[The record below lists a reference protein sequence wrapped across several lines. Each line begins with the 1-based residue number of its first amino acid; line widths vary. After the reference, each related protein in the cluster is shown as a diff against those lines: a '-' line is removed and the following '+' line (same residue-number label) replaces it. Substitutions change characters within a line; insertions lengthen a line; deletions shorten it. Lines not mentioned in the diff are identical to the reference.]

1 MNDEKRNE
9 KRRVC
14 VIGIDGATFDLVKP
28 WANEG
33 KLPNFKRVFEE
44 GSFGDLRSVP
54 SCRSAAAWTSMI
66 TGTNPGK
73 HGIYEFYEYIPQLG
87 EIKFINSS
95 IRDGDS
101 IWKRASEAGKVVGV
115 VNVPMTYPAEKVNGI
130 LVGGID
136 TPGTE
141 SKGFTY
147 PRDFAKKLEER
158 YGHYIIEPGLTGFIV
173 GGKVEQAAATLEE
186 ETFQKADLGKHLMS
200 TLDWDFFMVVFRSV
214 DAAQHCFWK
223 YMDPSHPRFN
233 QKEHEKFGDVI
244 LKTYQQ
250 IDCFLGEVLE
260 SIGPNGYVMLMSD
273 HGFGRKHPASNQ
285 VNMWLRKN
293 GFLKFK
299 SDSETGQSKSTL
311 QGAVTRLLGALYR
324 VVIGATPRK
333 FKESL
338 ARRFPNLR
346 NKVTSRL
353 VFSDVDWSETVAYS
367 ESVFPTVRVN
377 LKGRE
382 KNGIVE
388 PGEEFEELVERIRAG
403 LLENCRDCAT
413 EEKIVSQVL
422 RKEEIY
428 HGKYVFKAPDLLI
441 KWREDCLISGIL
453 LEDKPSR
460 SAAGARLRA
469 STYKSFIAGEDPDGI
484 SGDHHTNGIFMRH
497 GPDVKGGND
506 IGLCDLVDLTPTIYT
521 LLGLPLSEDFD
532 GRPLMDCFGGGSP
545 SPASENPE
553 VRSDAG
559 R

>member
-1 MNDEKRNE
+1 MESNTQGD

-14 VIGIDGATFDLVKP
+14 VIGIDGATFDLIKP
-28 WANEG
+28 WTAEG
-33 KLPNFKRVFEE
+33 KLPNFKRMFEQ
-44 GSFGDLRSVP
+44 GSYGDLRSVP
-54 SCRSAAAWTSMI
+54 SCRSAAAWTSFI

-73 HGIYEFYEYIPQLG
+73 HGIYEFYEYIPRLN
-87 EIKFINSS
+87 EVKFINSS

-115 VNVPMTYPAEKVNGI
+115 VNVPMTYPAEKVNGV

-147 PRDFAKKLEER
+147 PRDFSDTLKER
-158 YGHYIIEPGLTGFIV
+158 YGEYIIEPGLTGFLAGNKADV
-173 GGKVEQAAATLEE
+173 AAAKLEE
-186 ETFQKADLGKHLMS
+186 ETLQKMDLSRYLMS

-223 YMDPSHPRFN
+223 YMDPSHPGFK
-233 QKEHEKFGDVI
+233 QKEHNKFGDVI
-244 LKTYQQ
+244 FKTYQK
-250 IDCFLGEVLE
+250 IDSFLGEVVE
-260 SIGPNGYVMLMSD
+260 NIGPNGYVMLMSD

-293 GFLKFK
+293 GLLKFR
-299 SDSETGQSKSTL
+299 SDSEAG
-311 QGAVTRLLGALYR
+311 QGAPKLNNFFVHALGILYQIL
-324 VVIGATPRK
+324 VGATPRK
-333 FKESL
+333 FKEAL
-338 ARRFPNLR
+338 ARKFPGLR

-353 VFSDVDWSETVAYS
+353 VFSDVDWGATRAYS
-367 ESVFPTVRVN
+367 EGVFPTVRVN

-388 PGEEFEELVERIRAG
+388 PGEEFEKLVEKIRG
-403 LLENCRDCAT
+403 ELLENCRDRAT
-413 EEKIVSQVL
+413 GEKIVSEVL

-453 LEDKPSR
+453 LDDELSR
-460 SAAGARLRA
+460 AAAKSGARTA
-469 STYKSFIAGEDPDGI
+469 AYKSFITGEDPDII
-484 SGDHHTNGIFMRH
+484 SGDHHTYGIFILH
-497 GPDVKGGND
+497 GSGIKSGHD
-506 IGLCDLVDLTPTIYT
+506 IGRCDLVDLTPTIYK
-521 LLGLPLSEDFD
+521 LLGLPASEEFD
-532 GRPLMDCFGGGSP
+532 GEPLLDCFDEGTLS
-545 SPASENPE
+545 STDNK
-553 VRSDAG
+553 SDGQHDA